1 MFALPNPKRI
11 TLDSPPPSPVR
22 AIQLQLI
29 DAARQETTETPPRRK
44 RSATVGGRKRQK
56 IGGHRKSTAH
66 NDSSDGEAFW
76 VDNNFETFADN
87 DQDGEAFWD
96 DDNLQLFTDNDQD
109 GEATEYQ
116 EEGYSVFVDAILA
129 EECALYQLTKSL
141 FIVNGWDC
149 KAAAATVSSVI
160 TMISIH

>member
-76 VDNNFETFADN
+76 VDNNFETFAN
-87 DQDGEAFWD
+87 
-96 DDNLQLFTDNDQD
+96 NDQD

-116 EEGYSVFVDAILA
+116 EEGYSVFVDAVLA